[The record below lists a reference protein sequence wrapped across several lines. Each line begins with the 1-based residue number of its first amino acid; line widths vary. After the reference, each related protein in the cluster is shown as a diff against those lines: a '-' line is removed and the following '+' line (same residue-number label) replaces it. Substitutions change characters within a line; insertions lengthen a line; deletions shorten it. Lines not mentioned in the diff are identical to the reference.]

1 MGLKRT
7 IYVFFLLLPSF
18 INFYFDRKRYMQ
30 DQDVSRYYDKMRSHA
45 KKMVDR
51 FIKLG
56 PAFIKLGQL
65 LSVRADVL
73 PQPYMDEFYRL
84 QDQVPQSPFDLIEKE
99 LNEEY
104 GDYRKVFDSFE
115 QKAVNAASLGEV
127 HEAVY
132 KGKPVVV
139 KILRPNVKKI
149 IDEDVKT
156 IKELLPFASLIFG
169 RVFRD
174 TLETVVDQF
183 YETVQDE
190 MDYKK
195 EAENMKLLKK
205 YLENYDYVI
214 VPEVIEEVSTKR
226 VLVME
231 RLNGIKITDVSELDK
246 AGFNRKSLAY
256 KISRVYLGMVLKME
270 IFHADPH
277 PGNISVSKDGKI
289 IIYDYGMVG
298 SMSRDLRDKMIWL
311 YMSLAEKN
319 PSEIR
324 EALVEIGALDPFAN
338 SYVIEKGI
346 EMALKEMEGFEVSE
360 ADVRMLMYIA
370 NRVIYRFPF
379 RLPKDLVLYLR
390 MGLLLDSVCRTLDP
404 DFNFLRILP
413 NLMREEG
420 LIREYYIFRVKRLYQ
435 RISKAI
441 DISLRLPSLM
451 QERYQLEISR
461 ERESGNKR
469 SIAAGFVLGVIVAA
483 VIFFLF
489 HL

>member
-1 MGLKRT
+1 M
-7 IYVFFLLLPSF
+7 
-18 INFYFDRKRYMQ
+18 
-30 DQDVSRYYDKMRSHA
+30 
-45 KKMVDR
+45 
-51 FIKLG
+51 
-56 PAFIKLGQL
+56 
-65 LSVRADVL
+65 
-73 PQPYMDEFYRL
+73 
-84 QDQVPQSPFDLIEKE
+84 
-99 LNEEY
+99 
-104 GDYRKVFDSFE
+104 DYR
-115 QKAVNAASLGEV
+115 
-127 HEAVY
+127 
-132 KGKPVVV
+132 
-139 KILRPNVKKI
+139 
-149 IDEDVKT
+149 
-156 IKELLPFASLIFG
+156 
-169 RVFRD
+169 
-174 TLETVVDQF
+174 
-183 YETVQDE
+183 
-190 MDYKK
+190 K

>member
-1 MGLKRT
+1 M
-7 IYVFFLLLPSF
+7 FFVLLPSF
-18 INFYFDRKRYMQ
+18 INYYFDRKKFMQ
-30 DQDVSRYYDKMRSHA
+30 DHDVSRYYDKMRAHA
-45 KKMVDR
+45 KKMVDS

-84 QDQVPQSPFDLIEKE
+84 QDQVPQSPFDQIEKE

-104 GDYRKVFDSFE
+104 GDYRKVFDTFE

-132 KGKPVVV
+132 KGRPVVV

-149 IDEDVKT
+149 IDEDVET
-156 IKELLPFASLIFG
+156 IRKLLPFASLIFG
-169 RVFRD
+169 SVFKT
-174 TLETVVDQF
+174 TLETVLEQF

-205 YLENYDYVI
+205 YLENYDYI
-214 VPEVIEEVSTKR
+214 MVPELIEEVSTKR
-226 VLVME
+226 VIVME
-231 RLNGIKITDVSELDK
+231 RLNGIKITDVEKIDK
-246 AGFNRKSLAY
+246 AGFDRRALAY
-256 KISRVYLGMVLKME
+256 RISRVYLGMVLRME

-277 PGNISVSKDGKI
+277 PGNLSVSSDGRI

-298 SMSRDLRDKMIWL
+298 SMSKELRDRMIWL
-311 YMSLAEKN
+311 YMSLAERN

-324 EALVEIGALDPFAN
+324 EALIEIGALDPFVN

-346 EMALKEMEGFEVSE
+346 EMALNEMQGFKVSE
-360 ADVRMLMYIA
+360 ADVRMLMYVA

-404 DFNFLRILP
+404 DFNFLNILP

-420 LIREYYIFRVKRLYQ
+420 LFREYYIFRAKRLYE
-435 RISKAI
+435 RISKYI
-441 DISLRLPSLM
+441 DVSLRLPPLM
-451 QERYQLEISR
+451 QEYYQIQIGKEREKSGSR
-461 ERESGNKR
+461 E
-469 SIAAGFVLGVIVAA
+469 IAAGFVLGVIVAA
-483 VIFFLF
+483 LVFFLF